1 MLNTKRYTVTE
12 FFEFINRPE
21 NAAHHYELIAGEV
34 VLVVSNGY
42 VSRVAARIV
51 RFLDA
56 FVDEHKLGRVTTAD
70 GGYMVGGQPY
80 IPDAAFLSYEAQ
92 KSPEY
97 TEGYNITAPNLAVEV
112 LSPGNTETQI
122 TTKVVNYLNA
132 GSLVWLVDPV
142 RKTVTIYKSGQAP
155 VTLSQ
160 ADALTGDEVL
170 PGFTVPVAR
179 LFPPE

>member
-1 MLNTKRYTVTE
+1 MLDTKRYTVTE
-12 FFEFINRPE
+12 FFEFIKQPE
-21 NAAHHYELIAGEV
+21 NTARHYELIAGEV

-42 VSRVAARIV
+42 ASRVAARIV

-56 FVDEHKLGRVTTAD
+56 FVEEHKLGRVTTAD

-80 IPDAAFLSYEAQ
+80 IPDAAFLSYKTQ
-92 KSPEY
+92 QSPEY
-97 TEGYNITAPNLAVEV
+97 TEGYNITAPDLAVEV

-142 RKTVTIYKSGQAP
+142 RKTVTVYQSGQAP
-155 VTLSQ
+155 ESLSQ
-160 ADALTGDEVL
+160 EDTLTGRDVL
-170 PGFTVPVAR
+170 PGFTILVAR